1 MTDERVDISMITSLV
16 GDDHGRHCRLFGSF
30 TKSTPQIIEDI
41 KRAHESHDADAVR
54 QHAHKMKSSSRSM
67 GANQLADLCER
78 LEKAGRESEW
88 EQINSL
94 VSQLDDNY
102 SAVASWIET
111 YCET

>member
-1 MTDERVDISMITSLV
+1 MSEERVDISMLTSLV
-16 GDDHGRHCRLFGSF
+16 GDNRMMHCKLFESF

-41 KRAHESHDADAVR
+41 KQAHERHDVDAVR

-67 GANQLADLCER
+67 GASQLADLCEG
-78 LEKAGRESEW
+78 LEKAGKESQW
-88 EQINSL
+88 DQINSL

-111 YCET
+111 YCSA